1 MIHNMYFIINIISL
15 VSSYH
20 ITPTPSFRF
29 VLNKLIAATTPSIH
43 PPWELHP
50 PIELPLVIGTATHA
64 VGGSSTILVIRAFL
78 DAITRT
84 VIPIISTPVAIEDYL
99 PPVISI
105 LVLVVDLNISYGGA
119 LGITID
125 VAAVELC
132 FQLPDP
138 FRLTF

>member
-1 MIHNMYFIINIISL
+1 MNIIL
-15 VSSYH
+15 FVSSYN
-20 ITPTPSFRF
+20 ITPTPSFR
-29 VLNKLIAATTPSIH
+29 LILDKFILAIASAFH
-43 PPWELHP
+43 PFWELYP
-50 PIELPLVIGTATHA
+50 PVESPLVIGTAAHA
-64 VGGSSTILVIRAFL
+64 VGSSSSILVIRAFL